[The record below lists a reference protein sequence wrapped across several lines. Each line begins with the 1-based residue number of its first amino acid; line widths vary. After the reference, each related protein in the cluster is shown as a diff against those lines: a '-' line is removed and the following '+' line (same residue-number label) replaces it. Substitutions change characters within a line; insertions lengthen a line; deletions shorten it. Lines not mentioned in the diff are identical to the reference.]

1 MSWGKA
7 GFFGLLTVTVM
18 VFSGCAYSFENA
30 EELRPPS
37 VSSVQENT
45 PPAVDPEPES
55 TDVTYEFAQD
65 LVDDELC
72 KLKED
77 SEPRRSFTDAYAVS
91 FPANPLQI
99 KPEGE
104 VNITVIPVDWEDAE
118 GEAAPSVYVGEQL
131 ETFEAFYSTVSE
143 ENLLLQ
149 LDFQDQWFRLSGN
162 SSDYYITEAEESD
175 WRPPAPEKR
184 KKLFSSAIESAD
196 PVVDFSNT
204 DVVLLILPKN
214 ADVLEV
220 GALSFVTQRDAR
232 TTVSADG
239 NTMVHFLAGGNRFDK
254 RPQTNLWSFWAHEFG
269 HMLGLPDMVL
279 HGNTKEAE
287 MWEVNPFSGYDIMAQ
302 QDGPLRTI
310 NSWTRWVNGWIPDD
324 AVLCTSSETVNRDV
338 FALAPLDDIDSDL
351 VRSLVVKVSED
362 EVLVVEN
369 RAPNRQFDTPV
380 DDEWYGIVSYLVS
393 RRLGHGEAAF
403 RLLTHFDGKGSM
415 KYIDD
420 KTNLNSYLL
429 YGTMNEGEEYSYAGI
444 KIKVLD
450 FQGTTGIVEVS
461 SPEDQQIPH

>member
-1 MSWGKA
+1 MHWGKA
-7 GFFGLLTVTVM
+7 SFFGLLTATVILS
-18 VFSGCAYSFENA
+18 SGCASSVENV
-30 EELRPPS
+30 EELRPLSESPS
-37 VSSVQENT
+37 QENIS
-45 PPAVDPEPES
+45 PATDPEPES
-55 TDVTYEFAQD
+55 AEVSYELARD
-65 LVDDELC
+65 LLDDEIC

-77 SEPRRSFTDAYAVS
+77 SQPRRSFTDAYAVS
-91 FPANPLQI
+91 FPVNPLQI

-104 VNITVIPVDWEDAE
+104 VNITVIPVDWVDVQGE
-118 GEAAPSVYVGEQL
+118 GAPSAYVGDQL
-131 ETFEAFYSTVSE
+131 DTLEAFYRTVSE
-143 ENLLLQ
+143 ENLSLSVDL
-149 LDFQDQWFRLSGN
+149 QDQWFRLMGN

-184 KKLFSSAIESAD
+184 EKLFGSAIESAD

-220 GALSFVTQRDAR
+220 GALSFLTQRDAK

-239 NTMVHFLAGGNRFDK
+239 NTIVHFLAGGNRFDK

-279 HGNTKEAE
+279 HGNIQGVE

-324 AVLCTSSETVNRDV
+324 AVFCTSSETVNRHV
-338 FALAPLDDIDSDL
+338 FALAPLDDLGSEFG
-351 VRSLVVKVSED
+351 RSLVIKISED
-362 EVLVVEN
+362 EVVVVEN
-369 RAPNRQFDTPV
+369 RSPNRQFDTPV

-393 RRLGHGEAAF
+393 RKLGHGEAAF
-403 RLLTHFDGKGSM
+403 RLLTHVEGKQSM
-415 KYIDD
+415 KYTDD

-429 YGTMNEGEEYSYAGI
+429 YGTMSEGDEYSYEGI

-461 SPEDQQIPH
+461 TLDD